1 MKARTWRTKTT
12 NDSPEEGIG
21 SSPGTASKNW
31 KTVGLDVREDV
42 EVDVVA
48 GLLMV
53 VDSVSFAVVLSVDWG
68 RGFLP
73 PVVEDA
79 TGNIDDLRVEAVVE
93 DSGLAMVSVI
103 PKVGKL

>member
-1 MKARTWRTKTT
+1 MIV
-12 NDSPEEGIG
+12 PEEGIG
-21 SSPGTASKNW
+21 STPGTASKNW
-31 KTVGLDVREDV
+31 KTVGLDVREDA

-53 VDSVSFAVVLSVDWG
+53 VDTVPLAVVLSVDWG
-68 RGFLP
+68 RGLLP

-79 TGNIDDLRVEAVVE
+79 TGNTDDLGVEAVVE

-103 PKVGKL
+103 PKVCML

>member
-1 MKARTWRTKTT
+1 MNA
-12 NDSPEEGIG
+12 SPEEGVCG
-21 SSPGTASKNW
+21 TPGTASKNW

-53 VDSVSFAVVLSVDWG
+53 VDTVPLAVVLSVDLG

-73 PVVEDA
+73 
-79 TGNIDDLRVEAVVE
+79 AVVE
-93 DSGLAMVSVI
+93 DPTENTDDLGVEAEVDDSELAMVSVK
-103 PKVGKL
+103 PKVGMP

>member
-1 MKARTWRTKTT
+1 MLPSIFKP
-12 NDSPEEGIG
+12 PEEGIG
-21 SSPGTASKNW
+21 STPGTASKNW

-53 VDSVSFAVVLSVDWG
+53 VDTGPLAVVLSVDWG

-79 TGNIDDLRVEAVVE
+79 TGNTDDLEV
-93 DSGLAMVSVI
+93 GLAMVSVI
-103 PKVGKL
+103 PKVCML

>member
-1 MKARTWRTKTT
+1 M
-12 NDSPEEGIG
+12 NVSPEGGIG
-21 SSPGTASKNW
+21 STPGTASRNW

-42 EVDVVA
+42 QVDVVA

-53 VDSVSFAVVLSVDWG
+53 VDTVPLAVVLFVDWG

-79 TGNIDDLRVEAVVE
+79 TGNRDDLGVEAVVE
-93 DSGLAMVSVI
+93 DSGFAMVSVI
-103 PKVGKL
+103 PKVGMP

>member
-1 MKARTWRTKTT
+1 MPP
-12 NDSPEEGIG
+12 SIFEPPEEDVCGT
-21 SSPGTASKNW
+21 PGTASKNW
-31 KTVGLDVREDV
+31 KTVGPNVREDV

-53 VDSVSFAVVLSVDWG
+53 VDTVPLAVVLSVDWG

-79 TGNIDDLRVEAVVE
+79 IGNTDDLGWVTVVE

-103 PKVGKL
+103 RKVGMP